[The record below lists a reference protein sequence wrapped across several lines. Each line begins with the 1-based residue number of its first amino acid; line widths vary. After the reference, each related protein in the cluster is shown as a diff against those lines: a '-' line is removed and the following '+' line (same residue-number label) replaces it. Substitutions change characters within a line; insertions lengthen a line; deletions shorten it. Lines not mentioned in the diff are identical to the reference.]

1 MKFLLCNNPFHI
13 LYKLKYICTMN
24 WHAIYTKPRN
34 EKKVA
39 DKLEAIG
46 IESYCPTI
54 ISIKQWSDRKKKVTS
69 PVLPSYVFV
78 KISEPRRNEVFVV
91 PGVVRYVF
99 WLGKPAV
106 IRDEEIELL
115 KEYLAQDYTSV
126 VQTTLQRGD
135 KLTVPSGPFKGQE
148 GVIKNTTNTKI
159 QLVLETLGILLT
171 LEK

>member
-1 MKFLLCNNPFHI
+1 
-13 LYKLKYICTMN
+13 MN
-24 WHAIYTKPRN
+24 WYAIYTKPRN

-39 DKLEAIG
+39 DKLEALG

-54 ISIKQWSDRKKKVTS
+54 TSIKQWSDRKKKVTS

-78 KISEPRRNEVFVV
+78 KISEPRRNEVFDVT
-91 PGVVRYVF
+91 GVVRYVF
-99 WLGKPAV
+99 WLGKPAI
-106 IRDEEIELL
+106 IRDQEIELL
-115 KEYLAQDYTSV
+115 KAYLTQDYTSV

-159 QLVLETLGILLT
+159 QLAIESLGILLT

>member
-1 MKFLLCNNPFHI
+1 
-13 LYKLKYICTMN
+13 MN
-24 WHAIYTKPRN
+24 WYAIYTKPRN

-46 IESYCPTI
+46 IEAYCPMITTV
-54 ISIKQWSDRKKKVTS
+54 KQWSDRKKKVAS

-78 KISEPRRNEVFVV
+78 KLTEARRNEVFEI
-91 PGVVRYVF
+91 PGVVRYIF
-99 WLGKPAV
+99 WLGKPAI
-106 IRDEEIELL
+106 IREVELELL

-135 KLTVPSGPFKGQE
+135 KLTIPSGPFKGQE
-148 GVIKNTTNTKI
+148 GVIKSTTNSKI
-159 QLVLETLGILLT
+159 QLVLESLGILLT